1 MMKLIEIRGKK
12 LKYGEET
19 EIRGKTEI
27 PGKKLKCR
35 EKKLKYGEET
45 DIQEKKL
52 KYMERN

>member
-1 MMKLIEIRGKK
+1 MKLIEIRGKK

-35 EKKLKYGEET
+35 EKKLKYSEET